1 MKLISMNTFLTVRIL
16 SNLKKDNTVTLTEV
30 GVEVG
35 MPVGIPVGF
44 WTNNEENN
52 NE

>member
-1 MKLISMNTFLTVRIL
+1 MNTLTAVRIF
-16 SNLKKDNTVTLTEV
+16 NLEEDCTVTLTEV

-44 WTNNEENN
+44 WTNSEEIT
-52 NE
+52 